1 MVERLAAYAELASK
15 SGFPFAMANARTQLF
30 DSLGNQ
36 SFLTPGVCASLF
48 GKGDPLSAFF
58 FYVVN
63 LAAVLL
69 IGVNSPYLTV
79 ADK

>member
-1 MVERLAAYAELASK
+1 MYAVFVFFLLRPKATAYLHILPMSQTTKNIFGRSTLA
-15 SGFPFAMANARTQLF
+15 
-30 DSLGNQ
+30 
-36 SFLTPGVCASLF
+36 
-48 GKGDPLSAFF
+48 LSAFF

-69 IGVNSPYLTV
+69 IGVNSPRLTV